1 MNSQLKNKIENI
13 SSNNQAY
20 IKEKNFIERILD
32 YPPNNINFTDDKTQD
47 ILVFKDPNATFDDVL
62 FTGIEWDWF
71 IMDVFIL
78 QMWMI
83 ALKNIEIGIF
93 LTFLCDKI
101 LYFVRVFLGEK
112 NVSKRQLLITDS
124 LVKHFFLYI

>member
-32 YPPNNINFTDDKTQD
+32 YPPSNINFTED
-47 ILVFKDPNATFDDVL
+47 ILLFKDPNATFDDVL
-62 FTGIEWDWF
+62 FTGMEWDWF

-93 LTFLCDKI
+93 LTFLCEQI
-101 LYFVRVFLGEK
+101 LYFVRVLLGEK
-112 NVSKRQLLITDS
+112 NVSKKAVIDNR
-124 LVKHFFLYI
+124 FFSKTFLFIYIK